1 MKTNTSALR
10 QPRLTFGK
18 RLFRALILG
27 SASAVLSL
35 PMTTTAGSVAAFAGS
50 LLAVMVFD
58 SLPASARILRLR
70 TYVLLLLPALVIAFG
85 QWLSSLLVQSSA
97 PTNSLGA
104 LSSFQ
109 LGQLCF
115 WFFLSASCVGAIR
128 LLSRRFS
135 WGAALELLYVA
146 AAFVLTLSAHQNGMI
161 DRPYFIG
168 DYALIRGLDP
178 SYLFMGTGVA
188 AVLTLTLLLML
199 EQPVKRI
206 PYHLA
211 ALAVLCLSLLVYVS
225 LLGMPSPPLTDD
237 LGLTGQSQSGRNN
250 QPENPFRD
258 GDNNADNKET
268 PVAIVLFRDDY
279 EPQSGAYYFRESA
292 YSEFNGQLLWTAETP
307 GMDPDL
313 VNEFPV
319 QSTSVTDEV
328 PALDKRRSVTTTIGL
343 LTPHRSPFGLDAPV
357 RFENTPNPNSMRFR
371 QTYTVE
377 SMVPEF
383 EFPDL
388 IGRNA
393 GSPQWSVSQWQKY
406 LELPDDPRYKQKAES
421 LIANIREEFA
431 DDPYAKAL
439 AVKAWLDDNGIY
451 SLANEHAYA
460 SDPAASFLFGDM
472 TGYCVHFAYS
482 ATYMYRSLGIPA
494 RVGIG
499 YSVPAS
505 NRAGGSALL
514 VQAIHGHA
522 WPEIYLEGLGW
533 VIVDPAPSQTLVDM
547 STEPQDTLQQML
559 GDMLRDDASF
569 EDFVASQDSN
579 WSLNPAVIVRPL
591 LATILSLLIAA
602 WLIRLYRAYCAT
614 WMPASEQYRLQY
626 RAALDS
632 LSAAGIY
639 RRYGESRE
647 AFARRYGSQLPTL
660 KTITEA
666 HLSHSPGYAGFSG
679 TTAALT
685 NAQAGSDKHWQQ
697 SWQKSWQD
705 WRQQLNREI
714 TATVPWWRRALAWV
728 HPVPWLRSR

>member
-1 MKTNTSALR
+1 MKQSMTANTHTH
-10 QPRLTFGK
+10 QQTRLSVGK

-35 PMTTTAGSVAAFAGS
+35 PMTTTTGSLAAFAGAM
-50 LLAVMVFD
+50 LAVLVFD
-58 SLPASARILRLR
+58 SLPSSARILRLR
-70 TYVLLLLPALVIAFG
+70 TYVLLLLAALVIACG
-85 QWLSSLLVQSSA
+85 QWLASLLVHTST

-109 LGQLCF
+109 LGQLSF
-115 WFFLSASCVGAIR
+115 WLFLSASCVGAIR

-161 DRPYFIG
+161 DRPYFLG
-168 DYALIRGLDP
+168 DFALIRGLDP
-178 SYLFMGTGVA
+178 SYLFMATGVV
-188 AVLTLTLLLML
+188 AVLVLTLLLML
-199 EQPVKRI
+199 EQPLRRI

-211 ALAVLCLSLLVYVS
+211 ALALLCLSLLVYIS
-225 LLGMPSPPLTDD
+225 LMGMPSPPLTDD
-237 LGLTGQSQSGRNN
+237 LGLTGQSQNGRSN

-292 YSEFNGQLLWTAETP
+292 YSEFNGQLLWTADTP

-313 VNEFPV
+313 VREFPV
-319 QSTSVTDEV
+319 QSTSVSNEI

-393 GSPQWSVSQWQKY
+393 GSPSWSISQWQKY
-406 LELPDDPRYKQKAES
+406 LELPDDPRYQEKAES
-421 LIANIREEFA
+421 LIANIRQEFA

-482 ATYMYRSLGIPA
+482 ATYLYRSLGIPA
-494 RVGIG
+494 RVGVG

-514 VQAIHGHA
+514 IQAIHGHA
-522 WPEIYLEGLGW
+522 WPEIYLDGLGW
-533 VIVDPAPSQTLVDM
+533 VIVDPAPARTLVDM

-569 EDFVASQDSN
+569 DAFVASQESD
-579 WSLNPAVIVRPL
+579 WSLNPVALLRPL
-591 LATILSLLIAA
+591 LAIILCLLVAA
-602 WLIRLYRAYCAT
+602 WLLRLYRAYCAT
-614 WMPASEQYRLQY
+614 WAPASEQYRLQY
-626 RAALDS
+626 RAALDT

-639 RRYGESRE
+639 RHYGESRE
-647 AFARRYGSQLPTL
+647 AFARRQGKQYPALISLTQ
-660 KTITEA
+660 A
-666 HLSHSPGYAGFSG
+666 HLQQSPGYACRPGATIAIGNSNSAV
-679 TTAALT
+679 TD
-685 NAQAGSDKHWQQ
+685 QPWQQ
-697 SWQKSWQD
+697 
-705 WRQQLNREI
+705 WRQQLAQEI
-714 TATVPWWRRALAWV
+714 TRALPWWRRAVAWL
-728 HPVPWLRSR
+728 HPAPWLRSH

>member
-1 MKTNTSALR
+1 MMQTPTANTHSQA
-10 QPRLTFGK
+10 QPRLSLSK
-18 RLFRALILG
+18 RLFRAIILG
-27 SASAVLSL
+27 GASAVLSL
-35 PMTTTAGSVAAFAGS
+35 PMTTTTGSAAAFTGAA
-50 LLAVMVFD
+50 LAVMVFD

-70 TYVLLLLPALVIAFG
+70 TYLLLLLPALLIAFG
-85 QWLSSLLVQSSA
+85 QWLSSLLVQTST

-104 LSSFQ
+104 LGSFQ

-115 WFFLSASCVGAIR
+115 WFFLSVSCVGAIR

-199 EQPVKRI
+199 EQPLKRI

-211 ALAVLCLSLLVYVS
+211 ALAVLCLSLLVYIS
-225 LLGMPSPPLTDD
+225 LLGMPTPPLTDD
-237 LGLTGQSQSGRNN
+237 LGLTGQSQNGRSN

-307 GMDPDL
+307 GLDPDL
-313 VNEFPV
+313 VSDFPV

-406 LELPDDPRYKQKAES
+406 LELPDDPRYQEKAES

-460 SDPAASFLFGDM
+460 SDPAASFSFGDM

-494 RVGIG
+494 RVGVG

-569 EDFVASQDSN
+569 EDFVAAQESS
-579 WSLNPAVIVRPL
+579 WSLNPAMIIRPALTLALCL
-591 LATILSLLIAA
+591 LLAA
-602 WLIRLYRAYCAT
+602 WLLRLYRANCAT
-614 WMPASEQYRLQY
+614 WSPASAQYRLQY
-626 RAALDS
+626 RAALDT
-632 LSAAGIY
+632 LSAVGIY
-639 RRYGESRE
+639 RRFGESRE
-647 AFARRYGSQLPTL
+647 AFARRHQAQLPAFATL
-660 KTITEA
+660 SDA
-666 HLSHSPGYAGFSG
+666 HLSNSPGYACRPGG
-679 TTAALT
+679 AAIMNTTAGDDT
-685 NAQAGSDKHWQQ
+685 QPGQQ
-697 SWQKSWQD
+697 SWQA
-705 WRQQLNREI
+705 WRKQLGNEI
-714 TATVPWWRRALAWV
+714 ALTVPLWRRLLAWV
-728 HPVPWLRSR
+728 HPAPWLHSR